1 MTFGAGS
8 GLVPLDAEVKGAITM
23 HDGSYWVVCADP
35 AGGATNVWHRIDG
48 VSAQTSVPV
57 SVTCT
62 VFRRS
67 GRNQVEYKVDG
78 QTLGTFDI
86 VLSDRVVSFA
96 DFDGLGVVS
105 SLTGTCDGDTSV
117 GTSVSLR

>member
-1 MTFGAGS
+1 VTPRTG
-8 GLVPLDAEVKGAITM
+8 
-23 HDGSYWVVCADP
+23 
-35 AGGATNVWHRIDG
+35 
-48 VSAQTSVPV
+48 VPV
-57 SVTCT
+57 SVTCA

-67 GRNQVEYKVDG
+67 GRNQVEYEVDG

-117 GTSVSLR
+117 GMSVSLR